1 MDYIKTS
8 TKQVIYNIQTRQ
20 RFFPDTAVV
29 LISSLLNTTPKQRD
43 VATSTYATS
52 STTLHKQQLKS
63 YNSNKTMKAVST
75 ILSAALISS
84 AVAFAPSKQSVPA
97 VQSLKAAFDPLDLAE
112 PKTTSEN
119 NTVMKVAA
127 TAAASFALTPLAAM
141 AGE

>member
-1 MDYIKTS
+1 
-8 TKQVIYNIQTRQ
+8 
-20 RFFPDTAVV
+20 
-29 LISSLLNTTPKQRD
+29 
-43 VATSTYATS
+43 
-52 STTLHKQQLKS
+52 
-63 YNSNKTMKAVST
+63 MKAVST